1 MRRCDINRFQ
11 IARARSDIYSFLAVL
26 FAVEPD
32 LTLLRRIRKPDF
44 IQNLSELG
52 IEFEKDLSEKGEREI
67 LDEMI
72 QEYTRLFIGPGK
84 HVSPHESVHREKEG
98 LLWGDSTGRVK
109 TFIESS
115 GLKYRSDFKGIP
127 DHISVELEFMHRLVK
142 AEEEARRKDD
152 PARLEKILDMEKR
165 FVGEHLSRWIPR
177 FTDRV
182 VEAARVDFY
191 RKIATVTKEF
201 ILYETEELNKPS

>member
-1 MRRCDINRFQ
+1 MMNKLQ

-32 LTLLRRIRKPDF
+32 LTLLRQIRKPDF
-44 IQNLSELG
+44 LQTFSDLG
-52 IEFEKDLSEKGEREI
+52 IEFEKDLSEKSEREV

-72 QEYTRLFIGPGK
+72 EEYTRLFIGPGK
-84 HVSPHESVHREKEG
+84 HISPHESVHCKEEG
-98 LLWGDSTGRVK
+98 LLWGDSTGKVK

-152 PARLEKILDMEKR
+152 PARLEKIQDMEKR

-177 FTDRV
+177 FTERV

-191 RKIATVTKEF
+191 RKIAIVTKEF
-201 ILYETEELNKPS
+201 ILYETEELNKLS